1 METTPFL
8 SNSSAE
14 NFEEDGIH
22 TAAETSLSFEFR
34 WLVRNSIPISAGL
47 VLLNVMGM
55 ASVFVLGHL
64 ETKYLAGVALTT
76 MYCNITGFSVTMG
89 MATALDTL
97 CSQSFTASTDKHS
110 VGRHLQR
117 VIFVELL
124 LCFPIL
130 YLWWHSEQILIF
142 FGQDPEIAALTGLF
156 TKWMSP
162 GLIPN
167 IISVCVT
174 KYLQAQGIMAAQ
186 FAILCV
192 ISPLN
197 FLLQWFFVFGPVN
210 LGAIGGPIA
219 TSVAFTLMPLALVPY
234 TAFVDG
240 YQCWGGI
247 DIQSIFNYGQLV
259 EILKL
264 GIPGILMVCSEW
276 WAFEIMALA
285 AGLFGETM
293 LAAQTM
299 MLNTCCLLYLF
310 PMGAGAAGANRI
322 GNYLGEN
329 KYRSAKVSSFATIL
343 LGTLYGGSS
352 AFLLFILRNLW
363 AFLFTS
369 DLEVIMTVVQIM
381 PLVAF
386 YQICDGIKAVT
397 SGVLQGCGLQNIGA
411 VINLGWYIEF
421 NFSYYGIGLPLA
433 GLFGFY
439 FDYKLV
445 GLWGGLISGLCLTAT
460 ISVLVVKYYINWE
473 KQAALALERADSG
486 HFSLQE

>member
-1 METTPFL
+1 MSVLNTRDHEDFL
-8 SNSSAE
+8 VQAPKDTKFIAE
-14 NFEEDGIH
+14 M
-22 TAAETSLSFEFR
+22 R

-55 ASVFVLGHL
+55 ASVFILGHL

-310 PMGAGAAGANRI
+310 PMGTGIAGTNRI
-322 GNYLGEN
+322 GNFLGEN
-329 KYRSAKVSSFATIL
+329 NHKSAKTAAIATLAFGTFCGFANAIL
-343 LGTLYGGSS
+343 L
-352 AFLLFILRNLW
+352 FVFRNIW
-363 AFLFTS
+363 AYMFTS
-369 DLEVIMTVVQIM
+369 DPVVVDLVVQIM
-381 PLVAF
+381 PWVAF
-386 YQICDGIKAVT
+386 YQISDGIKAVT
-397 SGVLQGCGLQNIGA
+397 AGVLQGCGLQKIGA
-411 VINLGWYIEF
+411 VISLTWYFNYNIAIMGLECLLLDYLGFIMII
-421 NFSYYGIGLPLA
+421 SYLD
-433 GLFGFY
+433 FG
-439 FDYKLV
+439 
-445 GLWGGLISGLCLTAT
+445 
-460 ISVLVVKYYINWE
+460 
-473 KQAALALERADSG
+473 AD
-486 HFSLQE
+486 